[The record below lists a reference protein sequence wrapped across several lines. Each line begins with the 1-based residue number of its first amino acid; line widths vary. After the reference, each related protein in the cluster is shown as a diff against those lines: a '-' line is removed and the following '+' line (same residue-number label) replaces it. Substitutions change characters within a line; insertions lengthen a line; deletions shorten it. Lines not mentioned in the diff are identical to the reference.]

1 MRLEKWFENGFINY
15 KIKRN
20 SCLYSYT
27 SVGNAELQ
35 ERHAF
40 HNFFIIQTFRVKK
53 NWEENFEIITIISLI
68 SSATIWQQIN
78 CWCRVDLRLMNN

>member
-27 SVGNAELQ
+27 QVLETPNCKNVTRS
-35 ERHAF
+35 
-40 HNFFIIQTFRVKK
+40 IIF
-53 NWEENFEIITIISLI
+53 L
-68 SSATIWQQIN
+68 
-78 CWCRVDLRLMNN
+78 

>member
-1 MRLEKWFENGFINY
+1 MKFVFIFV
-15 KIKRN
+15 
-20 SCLYSYT
+20 YS

-68 SSATIWQQIN
+68 SSAKIRHNSATN
-78 CWCRVDLRLMNN
+78 

>member
-1 MRLEKWFENGFINY
+1 MKFVFIFV
-15 KIKRN
+15 
-20 SCLYSYT
+20 YS

-53 NWEENFEIITIISLI
+53 NWEENFEIITLI
-68 SSATIWQQIN
+68 SSAKIRHNSATN
-78 CWCRVDLRLMNN
+78 